1 MTSLVANRGP
11 GHHEEW
17 PAQEA
22 GIGLP
27 DFFGCLTT
35 PCAVKQEENFLLG
48 RETGYRA
55 LGVRSEQSE
64 RLLSVMVR
72 LASKHLEPGSATA
85 Q

>member
-1 MTSLVANRGP
+1 MTRLAANRHP
-11 GHHEEW
+11 GYHEEW
-17 PAQEA
+17 PAHEA

-27 DFFGCLTT
+27 EFFGCLTT
-35 PCAVKQEENFLLG
+35 LCAVKQQQNFLLG

-72 LASKHLEPGSATA
+72 PALKHLEPGSAIA